1 MLPRLLELGPVT
13 IYSYGLLMSLG
24 FLMGILWTVHLGK
37 KIDLTS
43 DTVWGIGLL
52 MMISAIVGA
61 KLLLVIAE
69 LDYYLARPSE
79 IFALD
84 TLRSG
89 GFFLGGLL
97 MCLASAVYYFWSRK
111 LPGWKISDCFAPGIA
126 LGHAIGRLGCF
137 AAGCCFGAECHLPWA
152 VTFTDPMAHNLVG
165 VPLHKPL
172 HPTQIYEFLAE
183 LVIFFGLSWLW
194 KRKSFDGQV
203 ILMYVMIYSGIRFFL
218 DFFRGEELGM
228 IFGGTLSSS
237 QLVCLLVIPV
247 AMAFYYRLSHAPR
260 TVPTKSSQKKR

>member
-1 MLPRLLELGPVT
+1 MLPRLLELGPIT
-13 IYSYGLLMSLG
+13 LYSYGLLMSLG
-24 FLMGILWTVHLGK
+24 FLAGILWTSHLGK

-52 MMISAIVGA
+52 MMVSAIVGA

-69 LDYYLARPSE
+69 IDYYWVHPSE

-97 MCLASAVYYFWSRK
+97 TCLAAAVYYFWSRK
-111 LPGWKISDCFAPGIA
+111 LPGWKIADCFAPGIA

-152 VTFTDPMAHNLVG
+152 VTFTDPLAHSLVG

-172 HPTQIYEFLAE
+172 HPTQLYEFLAE
-183 LVIFFGLSWLW
+183 MAIFAGLSWLW

-203 ILMYVMIYSGIRFFL
+203 ILMYVIVYSGIRFLL

-228 IFGGTLSSS
+228 IFGGTMSSS
-237 QLVCLLVIPV
+237 QLVCLLVIP
-247 AMAFYYRLSHAPR
+247 AALGFYYRLHRAPQIFPSKPMR
-260 TVPTKSSQKKR
+260 KKK